1 MRFKNFTLLLGA
13 FFMLAASSQAANVAL
28 GKKVY
33 ASSNQQ
39 APEMAVDDNLGTRWE
54 SKTSDGD
61 NQWFYVDLEKGT
73 VIDHL
78 KIVWEGAY
86 GKHYK
91 IHVADEIT
99 AEMALKLTDDDKTN
113 DFATGWTEIAE
124 INKTLSGFPASET
137 IAVST
142 TDVVTARYVAVELI
156 ERGSSYG
163 FSFYEFGVYDMPEE
177 VAKLSSIE
185 ITADKLEGSAAD
197 TYTLGYK
204 FFDQY
209 KMNYI
214 LTAEENASR
223 QMFVSEGAT
232 LDGDKITVSSRGTYT
247 VKMKIGDIESNE
259 LKIEAKAEGANLAL
273 KKDIVFATEGS
284 KNPENA
290 VDGNLGSLWIT
301 DEPSGVENHEYD
313 AVLVVDLGDVYDV
326 NCIHTSFEG
335 ASSADYTITF
345 STDNVTFSEPIAAFT
360 VTNGIGGSGKNRHD
374 WLTSEEAVKTRY
386 VKFHS
391 TRAATQ
397 YGTKL
402 YELEVYTNSAP
413 VLSNIILSADNTLGV
428 VGDKFS
434 VTAQYTDQFGGE
446 YNLSEAE
453 KSAIVWNGAEIAE
466 DGTFTPSEGGMFKL
480 SQTINGITSN
490 NVEIRVMDISQYENL
505 AIGKSIVDESV
516 VSSDSEVEILS
527 SATNAI
533 DGNLGS
539 EWSVKRREG
548 VIAQDVMV
556 AEFTVDLGD
565 TYKISGIRALWEG
578 ASSDEYTVAYSNDNK
593 TFTDA
598 LIVAEKSSESK
609 VNARKDLFV
618 ADSDIFGR
626 YIRLKSTHN
635 SSIYGLRLFEL
646 EVYGDGTTSGV
657 AAIAAEG
664 KIFVAGNEVVLPEGT
679 VEAAVYNLNGAA
691 VARTAGST
699 LDIAT
704 LQSGVYVVKA
714 VKADGTVMAA
724 KIVK

>member
-39 APEMAVDDNLGTRWE
+39 PPELAVDDNLGTRWE
-54 SKTSDGD
+54 SKASDGD
-61 NQWFYVDLEKGT
+61 KQWFYVDLEKGT
-73 VIDHL
+73 IIDHL

-99 AEMALKLTDDDKTN
+99 TEMALKLTDDDKTN

-156 ERGSSYG
+156 ERGSPYG
-163 FSFYEFGVYDMPEE
+163 FSFWEFGVYDMAEE
-177 VAKLSSIE
+177 ASKLSSIE
-185 ITADKLEGSAAD
+185 IMADKLEGSVAD

-204 FFDQY
+204 FLDQY

-223 QMFVSEGAT
+223 QMIVSEGAT

-259 LKIEAKAEGANLAL
+259 LKIDVKAEGANLAL

-313 AVLVVDLGDVYDV
+313 AVLVVDLGETYDV
-326 NCIHTSFEG
+326 NCVHTSFEG

-345 STDNVTFSEPIAAFT
+345 STDNVTFSDPVPAFT
-360 VTNGIGGSGKNRHD
+360 VTNGIGMTNRHD
-374 WLTSEEAVKTRY
+374 WLTSEEAVKARY

-402 YELEVYTNSAP
+402 YELEVYSNSKSELTSVMIA
-413 VLSNIILSADNTLGV
+413 ADKECGTPGEYTFTLTGL
-428 VGDKFS
+428 
-434 VTAQYTDQFGGE
+434 DQFGGNYDISGDKGVWKASAGLMNGNVLTAE
-446 YNLSEAE
+446 EAGDCEVYYTAENGLQSNVVTVIVVDPKGDNLALNRP
-453 KSAIVWNGAEIAE
+453 V
-466 DGTFTPSEGGMFKL
+466 TVSEGDQTGDSKPENAVDGVDAAGSLWGAAEPAGSKDHTYDCWIVVELEKVFK
-480 SQTINGITSN
+480 
-490 NVEIRVMDISQYENL
+490 
-505 AIGKSIVDESV
+505 
-516 VSSDSEVEILS
+516 
-527 SATNAI
+527 I
-533 DGNLGS
+533 DA
-539 EWSVKRREG
+539 VK
-548 VIAQDVMV
+548 A
-556 AEFTVDLGD
+556 
-565 TYKISGIRALWEG
+565 SWEG
-578 ASSDEYTVAYSNDNK
+578 ANSCRYTVEASTDGK
-593 TFTDA
+593 TFTVFGTYDKPA
-598 LIVAEKSSESK
+598 RLEARTDWFAGKGIEAKYIK
-609 VNARKDLFV
+609 V
-618 ADSDIFGR
+618 
-626 YIRLKSTHN
+626 YSTKA
-635 SSIYGLRLFEL
+635 STGYGTKLHEL
-646 EVYGDGTTSGV
+646 YVYDVNGTTSGV

-664 KIFVAGNEVVLPEGT
+664 TIFVAGNEVVLPEGT
-679 VEAAVYNLNGAA
+679 VEATVFNLNGAV
-691 VARTAGST
+691 VAHAEGTATMS
-699 LDIAT
+699 IAT
-704 LQSGVYVVKA
+704 VQPGVYVVKA
-714 VKADGTVMAA
+714 VKADGTVVTA

>member
-39 APEMAVDDNLGTRWE
+39 PPELAVDDNLGTRWE

-73 VIDHL
+73 NIDHL

-156 ERGSSYG
+156 ERGLPYG
-163 FSFYEFGVYDMPEE
+163 FSFWEFGVYDM
-177 VAKLSSIE
+177 ADSKLSSIE
-185 ITADKLEGSAAD
+185 ITADKLEGSVAD

-204 FFDQY
+204 FLDQY
-209 KMNYI
+209 KMDYI

-223 QMFVSEGAT
+223 QMIVSEGAT

-259 LKIEAKAEGANLAL
+259 LKIDVKAEGANLAL

-313 AVLVVDLGDVYDV
+313 AVLVVDLGETYDV
-326 NCIHTSFEG
+326 NCVHTSFEG

-345 STDNVTFSEPIAAFT
+345 STDNVTFSDPVPAFT
-360 VTNGIGGSGKNRHD
+360 VTNGIGMTNRHD
-374 WLTSEEAVKTRY
+374 WLTSEEAVKARY

-402 YELEVYTNSAP
+402 YELEVYSNSKSELTSVMIA
-413 VLSNIILSADNTLGV
+413 ADKECGTPGEYTFTLTGL
-428 VGDKFS
+428 
-434 VTAQYTDQFGGE
+434 DQFGGNYDISGDKGVWKASAGLMNGNVLTAE
-446 YNLSEAE
+446 EAGDCEVYYTAENGLQSNVVTVIVVDPKGDNLALNRP
-453 KSAIVWNGAEIAE
+453 V
-466 DGTFTPSEGGMFKL
+466 TVSEGDQTGDSKPENAVDGVDAAGSLWGAAEPAGSKDHTYDCWIVVELEKVFK
-480 SQTINGITSN
+480 
-490 NVEIRVMDISQYENL
+490 
-505 AIGKSIVDESV
+505 
-516 VSSDSEVEILS
+516 
-527 SATNAI
+527 I
-533 DGNLGS
+533 DA
-539 EWSVKRREG
+539 VK
-548 VIAQDVMV
+548 A
-556 AEFTVDLGD
+556 
-565 TYKISGIRALWEG
+565 SWEG
-578 ASSDEYTVAYSNDNK
+578 ANSCRYTVEASTDGK
-593 TFTDA
+593 TFTVFGTYDKPA
-598 LIVAEKSSESK
+598 RLEARTDWFAGKGIEAKYIK
-609 VNARKDLFV
+609 V
-618 ADSDIFGR
+618 
-626 YIRLKSTHN
+626 YSTKA
-635 SSIYGLRLFEL
+635 STGYGTKLHEL
-646 EVYGDGTTSGV
+646 YVYDVNGTTSGV

-664 KIFVAGNEVVLPEGT
+664 TIFVAGNEVVLPEGT
-679 VEAAVYNLNGAA
+679 VEATVFNLNGAV
-691 VARTAGST
+691 VAHAEGTATMS
-699 LDIAT
+699 IAT
-704 LQSGVYVVKA
+704 VQPGVYVVKA
-714 VKADGTVMAA
+714 VKADGTVVTA

>member
-1 MRFKNFTLLLGA
+1 MRFKNITLLLGA

-28 GKKVY
+28 EKKVY
-33 ASSNQQ
+33 ASSNQRQ
-39 APEMAVDDNLGTRWE
+39 RPPKLAVDDNLDTRWE
-54 SKTSDGD
+54 SKASDGD
-61 NQWFYVDLEKGT
+61 NQWFYVDLEKET
-73 VIDHL
+73 IIDHL
-78 KIVWEGAY
+78 KIVWEDAY

-156 ERGSSYG
+156 ERGLPYG
-163 FSFYEFGVYDMPEE
+163 FSFWEFGVYDM
-177 VAKLSSIE
+177 ADSKLSSIE
-185 ITADKLEGSAAD
+185 ITADKLEGSVAD
-197 TYTLGYK
+197 TYTLDYK
-204 FFDQY
+204 FLDQY
-209 KMNYI
+209 KMDYI

-223 QMFVSEGAT
+223 QMIVSEGAT
-232 LDGDKITVSSRGTYT
+232 VVDNKLTVTSRGTYT

-259 LKIEAKAEGANLAL
+259 LKIDVKAEGANLAL

-326 NCIHTSFEG
+326 NCVHTSFEG

-345 STDNVTFSEPIAAFT
+345 STDNVTFSDPVPAFT
-360 VTNGIGGSGKNRHD
+360 VTNGIGMTNRHD
-374 WLTSEEAVKTRY
+374 WLTSEEAVKARY

-646 EVYGDGTTSGV
+646 EVYGDGTTSSV
-657 AAIAAEG
+657 ASIAAEG
-664 KIFVAGNEVVLPEGT
+664 TIFVAGNEVVLPEGT
-679 VEAAVYNLNGAA
+679 VEATVFNLNGAV
-691 VARTAGST
+691 VAHAESTATMS
-699 LDIAT
+699 IAT
-704 LQSGVYVVKA
+704 VQPGVYVVKA
-714 VKADGTVMAA
+714 VKADGTVVTA

>member
-1 MRFKNFTLLLGA
+1 
-13 FFMLAASSQAANVAL
+13 MLAASSQAANVAL

-39 APEMAVDDNLGTRWE
+39 PPELAVDDNLGTRWE
-54 SKTSDGD
+54 SKASDGD

-156 ERGSSYG
+156 ERGLPYG
-163 FSFYEFGVYDMPEE
+163 FSFWEFGVYDMAEE
-177 VAKLSSIE
+177 ASKLSSIE
-185 ITADKLEGSAAD
+185 ITADKLEGSVAD

-204 FFDQY
+204 FLDQY
-209 KMNYI
+209 KMDYI

-223 QMFVSEGAT
+223 QMIVSEGAT
-232 LDGDKITVSSRGTYT
+232 VVDNKLTVTSRGTYT

-259 LKIEAKAEGANLAL
+259 LKIEVKAEGANLAL

-326 NCIHTSFEG
+326 NCVHTSFEG

-345 STDNVTFSEPIAAFT
+345 STDNVTFSDPVPAFT
-360 VTNGIGGSGKNRHD
+360 VTNGIGMTNRHD
-374 WLTSEEAVKTRY
+374 WLTSEEAIKARY

-402 YELEVYTNSAP
+402 YELEVYSNSKSELTSVMIA
-413 VLSNIILSADNTLGV
+413 ADKECGTPGEYTFTLTGL
-428 VGDKFS
+428 
-434 VTAQYTDQFGGE
+434 DQFGGNYDISGDKGVWKASAGLMNGNVLTAE
-446 YNLSEAE
+446 EAGAYEVYYTAENGLQSNVVTVIVVDPKGDNLALNRP
-453 KSAIVWNGAEIAE
+453 V
-466 DGTFTPSEGGMFKL
+466 TVSEGDQTGDSKPENAVDGVDAAGSLWGAAEPAGSKDHTYDCWIVVELEKVFK
-480 SQTINGITSN
+480 
-490 NVEIRVMDISQYENL
+490 
-505 AIGKSIVDESV
+505 
-516 VSSDSEVEILS
+516 
-527 SATNAI
+527 I
-533 DGNLGS
+533 DA
-539 EWSVKRREG
+539 VK
-548 VIAQDVMV
+548 A
-556 AEFTVDLGD
+556 
-565 TYKISGIRALWEG
+565 SWEG
-578 ASSDEYTVAYSNDNK
+578 ANSCRYTVEASTDGK
-593 TFTDA
+593 TFTVFGSYDKPA
-598 LIVAEKSSESK
+598 RLEARTDWFAGKGIEAKYIK
-609 VNARKDLFV
+609 V
-618 ADSDIFGR
+618 
-626 YIRLKSTHN
+626 YSTKA
-635 SSIYGLRLFEL
+635 STGYGTKLQEL
-646 EVYGDGTTSGV
+646 YVYDVNDTTSGV

-664 KIFVAGNEVVLPEGT
+664 TIFVAGNEVVLPEGT
-679 VEAAVYNLNGAA
+679 VEATVFNLNGAV
-691 VARTAGST
+691 VAHAEGTATMS
-699 LDIAT
+699 IAT
-704 LQSGVYVVKA
+704 VQPGVYVVKA
-714 VKADGTVMAA
+714 VKADGTVVTA

>member
-39 APEMAVDDNLGTRWE
+39 PPELAVDDNLGTRWE
-54 SKTSDGD
+54 SKASDGD

-73 VIDHL
+73 IIDHL

-124 INKTLSGFPASET
+124 VNKTLSGFPASET

-156 ERGSSYG
+156 ERGSPYG
-163 FSFYEFGVYDMPEE
+163 FSFWEFGVYDMAEE
-177 VAKLSSIE
+177 ASKLSSIE
-185 ITADKLEGSAAD
+185 ITADKLEGSVAD

-204 FFDQY
+204 FLDQY
-209 KMNYI
+209 KMDYI

-223 QMFVSEGAT
+223 QMIVSEGASVVDNK
-232 LDGDKITVSSRGTYT
+232 LTVTSRGTYT

-259 LKIEAKAEGANLAL
+259 LKIEVKAEGANLAL

-326 NCIHTSFEG
+326 NCVHTSFEG

-345 STDNVTFSEPIAAFT
+345 STDNVTFSDPVPAFT
-360 VTNGIGGSGKNRHD
+360 VTNGIGMTNRHD
-374 WLTSEEAVKTRY
+374 WLTSEEAVKARY

-402 YELEVYTNSAP
+402 YELEVYSNSKSELTSVMIA
-413 VLSNIILSADNTLGV
+413 ADKECGTPGDYTFTLTGL
-428 VGDKFS
+428 
-434 VTAQYTDQFGGE
+434 DQFGGNYDISGDKGVWKASAGLMNGNVLTAE
-446 YNLSEAE
+446 EAGAYEVYYTAENGLQSNVVTVYVVNPKGDNLALNRP
-453 KSAIVWNGAEIAE
+453 V
-466 DGTFTPSEGGMFKL
+466 TVSEGDQTGDSKPENAVDGVDAAGSLWGAAEPAGSKDHTYDCWIVVELEKVFK
-480 SQTINGITSN
+480 
-490 NVEIRVMDISQYENL
+490 
-505 AIGKSIVDESV
+505 
-516 VSSDSEVEILS
+516 
-527 SATNAI
+527 I
-533 DGNLGS
+533 DA
-539 EWSVKRREG
+539 VK
-548 VIAQDVMV
+548 A
-556 AEFTVDLGD
+556 
-565 TYKISGIRALWEG
+565 SWEG
-578 ASSDEYTVAYSNDNK
+578 ANSCCYTVEASTDGK
-593 TFTDA
+593 TFTVFGSYD
-598 LIVAEKSSESK
+598 KP
-609 VNARKDLFV
+609 AR
-618 ADSDIFGR
+618 
-626 YIRLKSTHN
+626 
-635 SSIYGLRLFEL
+635 L
-646 EVYGDGTTSGV
+646 E
-657 AAIAAEG
+657 
-664 KIFVAGNEVVLPEGT
+664 
-679 VEAAVYNLNGAA
+679 
-691 VARTAGST
+691 ARTDWFAGKALKRNISRFIPPRLLLAMAQNCRNST
-699 LDIAT
+699 FMT
-704 LQSGVYVVKA
+704 
-714 VKADGTVMAA
+714 
-724 KIVK
+724 

>member
-13 FFMLAASSQAANVAL
+13 FFMLSASSQAANVAL

-39 APEMAVDDNLGTRWE
+39 PPELAVDDNIGTRWE
-54 SKTSDGD
+54 SKASDGD

-73 VIDHL
+73 IIDHL

-124 INKTLSGFPASET
+124 VNKTLSGFPASET

-156 ERGSSYG
+156 ERGSPYG
-163 FSFYEFGVYDMPEE
+163 FSFWEFGVYDMAEE
-177 VAKLSSIE
+177 ASKLSSIE
-185 ITADKLEGSAAD
+185 ITADKLEGSVAD

-204 FFDQY
+204 FLDQY
-209 KMNYI
+209 KMDYI

-223 QMFVSEGAT
+223 QMIVSEGASVVDNK
-232 LDGDKITVSSRGTYT
+232 LTVTSRGTYT

-259 LKIEAKAEGANLAL
+259 LKIEVKAEGANLAL

-326 NCIHTSFEG
+326 NCVHTSFEG

-345 STDNVTFSEPIAAFT
+345 STDNVTFSDPVPAFT
-360 VTNGIGGSGKNRHD
+360 VTNGIGMTNRHD
-374 WLTSEEAVKTRY
+374 WLTSEEAVKARY

-402 YELEVYTNSAP
+402 YELEVYSNSKSELTSVMIA
-413 VLSNIILSADNTLGV
+413 ADKECGTPGDYTFTLTGL
-428 VGDKFS
+428 
-434 VTAQYTDQFGGE
+434 DQFGGNYDISGDKGVWKASAGLMNGNVLTAE
-446 YNLSEAE
+446 EAGAYEVYYTAENGLQSNVVTVYVVNPKGDNLALNRP
-453 KSAIVWNGAEIAE
+453 V
-466 DGTFTPSEGGMFKL
+466 TVSEGDQTGDSKPENAVDGVDAAGSLWGAAEPAGSKDHTYDCWIVVELEKVFK
-480 SQTINGITSN
+480 
-490 NVEIRVMDISQYENL
+490 
-505 AIGKSIVDESV
+505 
-516 VSSDSEVEILS
+516 
-527 SATNAI
+527 I
-533 DGNLGS
+533 DA
-539 EWSVKRREG
+539 VK
-548 VIAQDVMV
+548 A
-556 AEFTVDLGD
+556 
-565 TYKISGIRALWEG
+565 SWEG
-578 ASSDEYTVAYSNDNK
+578 ANSCCYTVEASTDGK
-593 TFTDA
+593 TFTVFGSYDKPA
-598 LIVAEKSSESK
+598 RLESRTDWFAGKGIEAKYIK
-609 VNARKDLFV
+609 V
-618 ADSDIFGR
+618 
-626 YIRLKSTHN
+626 YSTMGH
-635 SSIYGLRLFEL
+635 
-646 EVYGDGTTSGV
+646 
-657 AAIAAEG
+657 
-664 KIFVAGNEVVLPEGT
+664 
-679 VEAAVYNLNGAA
+679 
-691 VARTAGST
+691 RTKR
-699 LDIAT
+699 I
-704 LQSGVYVVKA
+704 
-714 VKADGTVMAA
+714 
-724 KIVK
+724 

>member
-1 MRFKNFTLLLGA
+1 
-13 FFMLAASSQAANVAL
+13 MLAASSQAANVAL

-39 APEMAVDDNLGTRWE
+39 PPELAVDDNLGTRWE
-54 SKTSDGD
+54 SKASDGD

-73 VIDHL
+73 IIDHL

-156 ERGSSYG
+156 ERGLPPYG

-204 FFDQY
+204 FLDQY

-223 QMFVSEGAT
+223 QMIVSEGAT

-345 STDNVTFSEPIAAFT
+345 STDNVTFSDPVPAFT
-360 VTNGIGGSGKNRHD
+360 VTNGIGMTKRHD
-374 WLTSEEAVKTRY
+374 WLTSEETVKTRY

-691 VARTAGST
+691 VAHTAGST

-714 VKADGTVMAA
+714 VKADGTVVAT

>member
-33 ASSNQQ
+33 ASSNQRS
-39 APEMAVDDNLGTRWE
+39 PKLAVDDNLDTRWE
-54 SKTSDGD
+54 SKASDGD

-156 ERGSSYG
+156 ERGLPYG
-163 FSFYEFGVYDMPEE
+163 FSFWEFGVYDI
-177 VAKLSSIE
+177 ADSKLSSIE
-185 ITADKLEGSAAD
+185 ITADKLEGSVAD

-204 FFDQY
+204 FLDQY
-209 KMNYI
+209 KMDYI

-223 QMFVSEGAT
+223 QMIVSEGAT

-259 LKIEAKAEGANLAL
+259 LKIDVKAEGANLAL
-273 KKDIVFATEGS
+273 KKGIVFATEGS

-313 AVLVVDLGDVYDV
+313 AVLVVDLGETYDV
-326 NCIHTSFEG
+326 NCVHTSFEG

-345 STDNVTFSEPIAAFT
+345 STDNVTFSDPVPAFT
-360 VTNGIGGSGKNRHD
+360 VTNGIGMTNRHD
-374 WLTSEEAVKTRY
+374 WLTSEEAVKARY

-402 YELEVYTNSAP
+402 YELEVYTNSKSELTSVMIA
-413 VLSNIILSADNTLGV
+413 ADKECGTPGDYTFTLTGL
-428 VGDKFS
+428 
-434 VTAQYTDQFGGE
+434 DQFGENYDISGDKGIWTVSNGLMNGNVLTAE
-446 YNLSEAE
+446 EAGAYEVYYTAENGLQSNTVTVDVVNPEGDNLALNRP
-453 KSAIVWNGAEIAE
+453 V
-466 DGTFTPSEGGMFKL
+466 TVSEGDQTGDSKPENAVDGVDAAGSLWGAAEPAGSKDHTYDCWIVVELEKVFK
-480 SQTINGITSN
+480 
-490 NVEIRVMDISQYENL
+490 
-505 AIGKSIVDESV
+505 
-516 VSSDSEVEILS
+516 
-527 SATNAI
+527 I
-533 DGNLGS
+533 DA
-539 EWSVKRREG
+539 VK
-548 VIAQDVMV
+548 A
-556 AEFTVDLGD
+556 
-565 TYKISGIRALWEG
+565 SWEG
-578 ASSDEYTVAYSNDNK
+578 ANSCRYTVEASTDGK
-593 TFTDA
+593 TFTVFGTYDKPA
-598 LIVAEKSSESK
+598 RLEARTDWFAGKGIEAKYIK
-609 VNARKDLFV
+609 V
-618 ADSDIFGR
+618 
-626 YIRLKSTHN
+626 YSTKA
-635 SSIYGLRLFEL
+635 STGYGTKLHEL
-646 EVYGDGTTSGV
+646 YVYDVNGTTSSV
-657 AAIAAEG
+657 ASIAAEG
-664 KIFVAGNEVVLPEGT
+664 TIFVAGNEVVLPEGT
-679 VEAAVYNLNGAA
+679 VEATVFNLNGAV
-691 VARTAGST
+691 VAHAESTATMS
-699 LDIAT
+699 IAT
-704 LQSGVYVVKA
+704 VQPGVYVVKA
-714 VKADGTVMAA
+714 VKADGTVVAA

>member
-1 MRFKNFTLLLGA
+1 
-13 FFMLAASSQAANVAL
+13 MLAASSQAANVAL

-39 APEMAVDDNLGTRWE
+39 PPELAVDDNLGTRWE
-54 SKTSDGD
+54 SKASDGD

-73 VIDHL
+73 IIDHL

-156 ERGSSYG
+156 ERGSPYG
-163 FSFYEFGVYDMPEE
+163 FSFWEFGVYDMAEE
-177 VAKLSSIE
+177 ASKLSSIE
-185 ITADKLEGSAAD
+185 ITADKLEGSVAD

-204 FFDQY
+204 FLDQY
-209 KMNYI
+209 KMDYI

-259 LKIEAKAEGANLAL
+259 LKIDVKAEGANLAL

-326 NCIHTSFEG
+326 NCVHTSFEG

-345 STDNVTFSEPIAAFT
+345 STDNVTFSDPVPAFT
-360 VTNGIGGSGKNRHD
+360 VTNGIGMTNRHD
-374 WLTSEEAVKTRY
+374 WLTSEEAVKARY

-402 YELEVYTNSAP
+402 YELEVYSNSKSELTSVMIA
-413 VLSNIILSADNTLGV
+413 ADKECGTPGDYTFTLTGL
-428 VGDKFS
+428 
-434 VTAQYTDQFGGE
+434 DQFGGNYDISGDKGVWKASAGLMNGNVLTAE
-446 YNLSEAE
+446 EAGAYEVYYTAENGLQSNVVTVYVVNPKGDNLALNRP
-453 KSAIVWNGAEIAE
+453 V
-466 DGTFTPSEGGMFKL
+466 TVSEGDQTGDSKPENAVDGVDAAGSLWGAAEPTGSKDHTYDCWIVVELEKVFK
-480 SQTINGITSN
+480 
-490 NVEIRVMDISQYENL
+490 
-505 AIGKSIVDESV
+505 
-516 VSSDSEVEILS
+516 
-527 SATNAI
+527 I
-533 DGNLGS
+533 DA
-539 EWSVKRREG
+539 VK
-548 VIAQDVMV
+548 A
-556 AEFTVDLGD
+556 
-565 TYKISGIRALWEG
+565 SWEG
-578 ASSDEYTVAYSNDNK
+578 ANSCCYTVEASTDGK
-593 TFTDA
+593 TFTVFGSYDKPA
-598 LIVAEKSSESK
+598 RLEARTDWFAGKGIEAKYIKVYSTKASTGYGAQNEAYMSRSAEKW
-609 VNARKDLFV
+609 VR
-618 ADSDIFGR
+618 
-626 YIRLKSTHN
+626 
-635 SSIYGLRLFEL
+635 GLCFNEL
-646 EVYGDGTTSGV
+646 GV
-657 AAIAAEG
+657 CG
-664 KIFVAGNEVVLPEGT
+664 
-679 VEAAVYNLNGAA
+679 
-691 VARTAGST
+691 
-699 LDIAT
+699 
-704 LQSGVYVVKA
+704 
-714 VKADGTVMAA
+714 
-724 KIVK
+724 

>member
-1 MRFKNFTLLLGA
+1 
-13 FFMLAASSQAANVAL
+13 MLAASSQAANVAL

-39 APEMAVDDNLGTRWE
+39 PPELAVDDNIGTRWE
-54 SKTSDGD
+54 SKASDGD

-73 VIDHL
+73 IIDHL

-156 ERGSSYG
+156 ERGSPYG
-163 FSFYEFGVYDMPEE
+163 FSFWEFGVYDMAEE
-177 VAKLSSIE
+177 ASKLSSIE
-185 ITADKLEGSAAD
+185 ITADKLEGSVAD

-204 FFDQY
+204 FLDQY
-209 KMNYI
+209 KMDYI

-223 QMFVSEGAT
+223 QMIVSEGAT

-259 LKIEAKAEGANLAL
+259 LKIDVKAEGANLAL

-313 AVLVVDLGDVYDV
+313 AVLVVDLGETYDV
-326 NCIHTSFEG
+326 NCVHTSFEG

-345 STDNVTFSEPIAAFT
+345 STDNVTFSDPVPAFT
-360 VTNGIGGSGKNRHD
+360 VTNGIGMTNRHD
-374 WLTSEEAVKTRY
+374 WLTSEEAVKARY

-402 YELEVYTNSAP
+402 YELEVYSNSKS
-413 VLSNIILSADNTLGV
+413 VLTSVMIAADKECGTPGDYTFTLTGL
-428 VGDKFS
+428 
-434 VTAQYTDQFGGE
+434 DQFGGNYDISGDKGVWKASAGLMNGNVLTAE
-446 YNLSEAE
+446 EAGAYEVYYTAENGLQSNTVTVDVVNPKGDNLALNRP
-453 KSAIVWNGAEIAE
+453 V
-466 DGTFTPSEGGMFKL
+466 TVSEGDQTGDSKPENAVDGVDAAGSLWGAAEPAGSKDHTYDCWIVVELEKVFK
-480 SQTINGITSN
+480 
-490 NVEIRVMDISQYENL
+490 
-505 AIGKSIVDESV
+505 
-516 VSSDSEVEILS
+516 
-527 SATNAI
+527 I
-533 DGNLGS
+533 DA
-539 EWSVKRREG
+539 VK
-548 VIAQDVMV
+548 A
-556 AEFTVDLGD
+556 
-565 TYKISGIRALWEG
+565 SWEG
-578 ASSDEYTVAYSNDNK
+578 ANSCRYTVEASTDGK
-593 TFTDA
+593 TFTVFGTYD
-598 LIVAEKSSESK
+598 KP
-609 VNARKDLFV
+609 AR
-618 ADSDIFGR
+618 
-626 YIRLKSTHN
+626 
-635 SSIYGLRLFEL
+635 L
-646 EVYGDGTTSGV
+646 E
-657 AAIAAEG
+657 
-664 KIFVAGNEVVLPEGT
+664 
-679 VEAAVYNLNGAA
+679 
-691 VARTAGST
+691 ARTDWFAGKGIEAKYIKVYST
-699 LDIAT
+699 
-704 LQSGVYVVKA
+704 
-714 VKADGTVMAA
+714 
-724 KIVK
+724 

>member
-28 GKKVY
+28 GKKVC
-33 ASSNQQ
+33 ASSNQRP
-39 APEMAVDDNLGTRWE
+39 PELAVDDNLGTRWE

-61 NQWFYVDLEKGT
+61 NQWFYVDLEKET

-113 DFATGWTEIAE
+113 DFAIGWTEIAE

-156 ERGSSYG
+156 ERGLPYG

-185 ITADKLEGSAAD
+185 ITADKLEGSVAD

-204 FFDQY
+204 FLDQY
-209 KMNYI
+209 KMDYI

-223 QMFVSEGAT
+223 QMIVSEGAT

-259 LKIEAKAEGANLAL
+259 LKIEVKAEGANLAL

-345 STDNVTFSEPIAAFT
+345 STDNVTFSDPVPAFT
-360 VTNGIGGSGKNRHD
+360 VTNGIGMTKRHD
-374 WLTSEEAVKTRY
+374 WLTSEEAVKARY

-402 YELEVYTNSAP
+402 YELEVYTNSKSELTSVMIA
-413 VLSNIILSADNTLGV
+413 ADKECGTPGDYTFTLTGL
-428 VGDKFS
+428 
-434 VTAQYTDQFGGE
+434 DQFGENYDISADKGIWTVSNGLMNGNVLTAE
-446 YNLSEAE
+446 EAGAYEVYYTAENGLQSNVVTVDVVNPKGDNLALNRP
-453 KSAIVWNGAEIAE
+453 V
-466 DGTFTPSEGGMFKL
+466 TVSEGYQSDNSKPENAVDGVDAAASLWGAAEPAGSKDHTYDCWIVVELEKVFK
-480 SQTINGITSN
+480 
-490 NVEIRVMDISQYENL
+490 
-505 AIGKSIVDESV
+505 
-516 VSSDSEVEILS
+516 
-527 SATNAI
+527 I
-533 DGNLGS
+533 DA
-539 EWSVKRREG
+539 VK
-548 VIAQDVMV
+548 A
-556 AEFTVDLGD
+556 
-565 TYKISGIRALWEG
+565 SWEG
-578 ASSDEYTVAYSNDNK
+578 ANSCRYTVEASTDGK
-593 TFTDA
+593 TFTVFGSYDKPVR
-598 LIVAEKSSESK
+598 LESRTDWFAGKGIEAKYIK
-609 VNARKDLFV
+609 V
-618 ADSDIFGR
+618 
-626 YIRLKSTHN
+626 YSTKA
-635 SSIYGLRLFEL
+635 STEWGTKLQEL
-646 EVYGDGTTSGV
+646 YVYDVNGTTSSV
-657 AAIAAEG
+657 ASIAAEG

-679 VEAAVYNLNGAA
+679 VEATVFNLNGAV
-691 VARTAGST
+691 VAHAEGTATMS
-699 LDIAT
+699 IAT
-704 LQSGVYVVKA
+704 VQPGVYVVKA
-714 VKADGTVMAA
+714 VKADGTVVAA

>member
-39 APEMAVDDNLGTRWE
+39 PPELAVDDNLGTRWE

-73 VIDHL
+73 IIDHL

-156 ERGSSYG
+156 ERGLPPYG

-204 FFDQY
+204 FLDQY

-223 QMFVSEGAT
+223 QMIVSEGAT

-290 VDGNLGSLWIT
+290 VDGNLGSLWVT

-345 STDNVTFSEPIAAFT
+345 STDNVTFSDPVPAFT
-360 VTNGIGGSGKNRHD
+360 VTNGIGMTKRHD
-374 WLTSEEAVKTRY
+374 WLTSEETVKTRY

-391 TRAATQ
+391 TRAATE

-664 KIFVAGNEVVLPEGT
+664 KIFIAGNEVVLPEGT
-679 VEAAVYNLNGAA
+679 VEAAVYNLNGAV

-704 LQSGVYVVKA
+704 IQSGVYVVKA
-714 VKADGTVMAA
+714 VKADGTVVVT

>member
-39 APEMAVDDNLGTRWE
+39 PPELAVDDNLGTRWE
-54 SKTSDGD
+54 SKASDGD

-73 VIDHL
+73 IIDHL
-78 KIVWEGAY
+78 KIVWEDAY

-99 AEMALKLTDDDKTN
+99 TEMALKLTDDDKTN

-156 ERGSSYG
+156 ERGLPYG
-163 FSFYEFGVYDMPEE
+163 FSFWEFGVYDM
-177 VAKLSSIE
+177 ADSKLSSIE
-185 ITADKLEGSAAD
+185 ITADKLEGSVAD

-204 FFDQY
+204 FLDQY
-209 KMNYI
+209 KMDYI

-223 QMFVSEGAT
+223 QMIVSEGAT

-259 LKIEAKAEGANLAL
+259 LKIDVKAEGANLAL

-313 AVLVVDLGDVYDV
+313 AVLVVDLGETYDV
-326 NCIHTSFEG
+326 NCVHTSFEG

-345 STDNVTFSEPIAAFT
+345 STDNVTFSDPIPAFT
-360 VTNGIGGSGKNRHD
+360 VTNGIGMTNRHD
-374 WLTSEEAVKTRY
+374 WLTSEEAVKARY

-402 YELEVYTNSAP
+402 YELEVYSNSKSELTSVMIA
-413 VLSNIILSADNTLGV
+413 ADKECGTPGEYTFTLTGL
-428 VGDKFS
+428 
-434 VTAQYTDQFGGE
+434 DQFGGNYDISGDKGVWKASAGLMNGNVLTAE
-446 YNLSEAE
+446 EAGAYEVYYTAENGLQSNVVTVIVVDPKGDNLALNRP
-453 KSAIVWNGAEIAE
+453 V
-466 DGTFTPSEGGMFKL
+466 TVSEGDQTGDSKPENAVDGVDAAGSLWGAAEPAGSKDHTYDCWIVVELEKVFK
-480 SQTINGITSN
+480 
-490 NVEIRVMDISQYENL
+490 
-505 AIGKSIVDESV
+505 
-516 VSSDSEVEILS
+516 
-527 SATNAI
+527 I
-533 DGNLGS
+533 DA
-539 EWSVKRREG
+539 VK
-548 VIAQDVMV
+548 A
-556 AEFTVDLGD
+556 
-565 TYKISGIRALWEG
+565 SWEG
-578 ASSDEYTVAYSNDNK
+578 ANSCRYTVEASTDGK
-593 TFTDA
+593 TFTVFGTYDKPA
-598 LIVAEKSSESK
+598 RLEARTDWFAGKGIEAKYIK
-609 VNARKDLFV
+609 V
-618 ADSDIFGR
+618 
-626 YIRLKSTHN
+626 YSTKASTEWGTKLH
-635 SSIYGLRLFEL
+635 EL
-646 EVYGDGTTSGV
+646 YVYDVNGTTSGV

-664 KIFVAGNEVVLPEGT
+664 TIFVAGNEVVLPEGT
-679 VEAAVYNLNGAA
+679 VEATVFNLNGAV
-691 VARTAGST
+691 VAHAEGTATMS
-699 LDIAT
+699 IAT
-704 LQSGVYVVKA
+704 VQPGVYVVKA
-714 VKADGTVMAA
+714 VKADGTVVTA

>member
-1 MRFKNFTLLLGA
+1 
-13 FFMLAASSQAANVAL
+13 MLAASSQAANVAL

-39 APEMAVDDNLGTRWE
+39 PPELAVDDNLGTRWE
-54 SKTSDGD
+54 SKASDGD

-73 VIDHL
+73 IIDHL

-156 ERGSSYG
+156 ERGLPYG

-185 ITADKLEGSAAD
+185 ITADKLEGSVAD

-204 FFDQY
+204 FLDQY
-209 KMNYI
+209 KMDYI

-223 QMFVSEGAT
+223 QMIVSEGAT

-259 LKIEAKAEGANLAL
+259 LKIEVKAEGANLAL

-345 STDNVTFSEPIAAFT
+345 STDNVTFSDPVPAFT
-360 VTNGIGGSGKNRHD
+360 VTNGIGMTNRHD

-402 YELEVYTNSAP
+402 YELEVYTNSKSELAS
-413 VLSNIILSADNTLGV
+413 VKIVADKECGTPGDYTFTLIGL
-428 VGDKFS
+428 
-434 VTAQYTDQFGGE
+434 DQFGENFDISADKGTWTVSNGLMNGNVLTAE
-446 YNLSEAE
+446 EAGVYEVYYTTENGLQSNTVTVIVVDPKGDNLALNRP
-453 KSAIVWNGAEIAE
+453 V
-466 DGTFTPSEGGMFKL
+466 TVSEGDQTGDSKPENAVDGVDAAASLWGAAEPAGSKDHTYDCWIVVELEKVFK
-480 SQTINGITSN
+480 
-490 NVEIRVMDISQYENL
+490 
-505 AIGKSIVDESV
+505 
-516 VSSDSEVEILS
+516 
-527 SATNAI
+527 I
-533 DGNLGS
+533 DA
-539 EWSVKRREG
+539 VK
-548 VIAQDVMV
+548 A
-556 AEFTVDLGD
+556 
-565 TYKISGIRALWEG
+565 SWEG
-578 ASSDEYTVAYSNDNK
+578 ANSCRYTVEASTDGK
-593 TFTDA
+593 TFTVLGSYDKPA
-598 LIVAEKSSESK
+598 RQESRADWFAGKGIEAKYIK
-609 VNARKDLFV
+609 V
-618 ADSDIFGR
+618 
-626 YIRLKSTHN
+626 YSTKA
-635 SSIYGLRLFEL
+635 STGYGTQLQEL
-646 EVYGDGTTSGV
+646 YVYDVNGTTSGV

-664 KIFVAGNEVVLPEGT
+664 TIFVAGNEVVLPEGT
-679 VEAAVYNLNGAA
+679 VEATVFNLNGAV
-691 VARTAGST
+691 VAHAEGTATMS
-699 LDIAT
+699 IAT
-704 LQSGVYVVKA
+704 VQPGVYVVKA
-714 VKADGTVMAA
+714 VKADGTVVAA

>member
-1 MRFKNFTLLLGA
+1 MRFKNITLLLGA
-13 FFMLAASSQAANVAL
+13 LLMLSATSQAANVAL

-39 APEMAVDDNLGTRWE
+39 PPELAVDDNIGTRWE
-54 SKTSDGD
+54 SKASDGD

-73 VIDHL
+73 IIDHL

-156 ERGSSYG
+156 ERGSPYG
-163 FSFYEFGVYDMPEE
+163 FSFWEFGVYDMAEE
-177 VAKLSSIE
+177 ASKLSSIE
-185 ITADKLEGSAAD
+185 ITADKLEGSVAD

-204 FFDQY
+204 FLDQY
-209 KMNYI
+209 KMDYI

-223 QMFVSEGAT
+223 QMIVSEGAT
-232 LDGDKITVSSRGTYT
+232 VVDNKLTVTSRGTYT

-259 LKIEAKAEGANLAL
+259 LKIDVKAEGANLAL

-345 STDNVTFSEPIAAFT
+345 STDNVTFSDPVPAFT
-360 VTNGIGGSGKNRHD
+360 VTNGIGMTNRHD
-374 WLTSEEAVKTRY
+374 WLTSEEAVKARY

-402 YELEVYTNSAP
+402 YELEVYSNSKSELTSVMIA
-413 VLSNIILSADNTLGV
+413 ADKECGTPGDYTFTLTGL
-428 VGDKFS
+428 
-434 VTAQYTDQFGGE
+434 DQFGGNYDISGDKGVWKASAGLMNGNVLTAE
-446 YNLSEAE
+446 EAGAYEVYYTAENGLQSNAVTVYVVNPKGDNLALNRP
-453 KSAIVWNGAEIAE
+453 V
-466 DGTFTPSEGGMFKL
+466 TVSEGDQTGDSKPENAVDGVDAAGSLWGAAEPAGSKDHIYDCWIVVELEKVFK
-480 SQTINGITSN
+480 
-490 NVEIRVMDISQYENL
+490 
-505 AIGKSIVDESV
+505 
-516 VSSDSEVEILS
+516 
-527 SATNAI
+527 I
-533 DGNLGS
+533 DA
-539 EWSVKRREG
+539 VK
-548 VIAQDVMV
+548 A
-556 AEFTVDLGD
+556 
-565 TYKISGIRALWEG
+565 SWEG
-578 ASSDEYTVAYSNDNK
+578 ANSCCYTVEASTDGK
-593 TFTDA
+593 TFTVFGSYDKPA
-598 LIVAEKSSESK
+598 RLEARTDWFAGKGIEAKYIK
-609 VNARKDLFV
+609 V
-618 ADSDIFGR
+618 
-626 YIRLKSTHN
+626 YSTKA
-635 SSIYGLRLFEL
+635 STERGTKLQEL
-646 EVYGDGTTSGV
+646 YVYDVNGTTSSV
-657 AAIAAEG
+657 ASIAAEG
-664 KIFVAGNEVVLPEGT
+664 TIFVAGSEVVLPEGT
-679 VEAAVYNLNGAA
+679 VEATVFNLNGAV
-691 VARTAGST
+691 VAHAEGTDTMS
-699 LDIAT
+699 IAT
-704 LQSGVYVVKA
+704 VQPGVYVVKA
-714 VKADGTVMAA
+714 VKADGTVVAA

>member
-39 APEMAVDDNLGTRWE
+39 PPKLAVDDNLDTRWE

-73 VIDHL
+73 IIDHL
-78 KIVWEGAY
+78 KIVWERAY

-156 ERGSSYG
+156 ERGLPYG
-163 FSFYEFGVYDMPEE
+163 FSFWEFGVYDM
-177 VAKLSSIE
+177 ADSKLSSIE
-185 ITADKLEGSAAD
+185 ITADKLEGSVAD

-204 FFDQY
+204 FLDQY
-209 KMNYI
+209 KMDYI

-223 QMFVSEGAT
+223 QMIVSEGAT

-259 LKIEAKAEGANLAL
+259 LKIDVKAEGANLAL

-313 AVLVVDLGDVYDV
+313 AVLVVDLGETYDV
-326 NCIHTSFEG
+326 NCVHTSFEG

-345 STDNVTFSEPIAAFT
+345 STDNVTFSDPVPAFT
-360 VTNGIGGSGKNRHD
+360 VTNGIGMTNRHD
-374 WLTSEEAVKTRY
+374 WLTSEEAVKARY

-402 YELEVYTNSAP
+402 YELEVYSNSKSELTSVMIA
-413 VLSNIILSADNTLGV
+413 ADKECGTPGEYTFTLTGL
-428 VGDKFS
+428 
-434 VTAQYTDQFGGE
+434 DQFGGNYDISGDKGVWKASAGLMNGNVLTAE
-446 YNLSEAE
+446 EAGAYEVYYTAENGLQSNVVTVIVVDPKGDNLALNRP
-453 KSAIVWNGAEIAE
+453 V
-466 DGTFTPSEGGMFKL
+466 TVSEGDQTGDSKPENAVDGVDAAGSLWGAAEPAGSKDHTYDCWIVVELEKVFK
-480 SQTINGITSN
+480 
-490 NVEIRVMDISQYENL
+490 
-505 AIGKSIVDESV
+505 
-516 VSSDSEVEILS
+516 
-527 SATNAI
+527 I
-533 DGNLGS
+533 DA
-539 EWSVKRREG
+539 VK
-548 VIAQDVMV
+548 A
-556 AEFTVDLGD
+556 
-565 TYKISGIRALWEG
+565 SWEG
-578 ASSDEYTVAYSNDNK
+578 ANSCRYTVEASTDGK
-593 TFTDA
+593 TFTVFGTYDKPA
-598 LIVAEKSSESK
+598 RLEARTDWFAGKGIEAKYIK
-609 VNARKDLFV
+609 V
-618 ADSDIFGR
+618 
-626 YIRLKSTHN
+626 YSTKASTEWGTKLH
-635 SSIYGLRLFEL
+635 EL
-646 EVYGDGTTSGV
+646 YVYDVNGTTSGV

-664 KIFVAGNEVVLPEGT
+664 TIFVAGNEVVLPEGT
-679 VEAAVYNLNGAA
+679 VEATVFNLNGAV
-691 VARTAGST
+691 VAHAEGTATMS
-699 LDIAT
+699 IAT
-704 LQSGVYVVKA
+704 VQPGVYVVKA
-714 VKADGTVMAA
+714 VKADGTVVTA

>member
-1 MRFKNFTLLLGA
+1 
-13 FFMLAASSQAANVAL
+13 MLAASSQAANVAL

-39 APEMAVDDNLGTRWE
+39 PPELAVDDNLGTRWE

-61 NQWFYVDLEKGT
+61 NQWFYVDLEKET
-73 VIDHL
+73 IIDHL

-113 DFATGWTEIAE
+113 DFATGWAEIAE

-163 FSFYEFGVYDMPEE
+163 FSFWEFGVYDMAEE
-177 VAKLSSIE
+177 ASKLSSIE
-185 ITADKLEGSAAD
+185 ITADKLEGSVSD

-204 FFDQY
+204 FLDQY

-223 QMFVSEGAT
+223 QMIVSEGAT

-259 LKIEAKAEGANLAL
+259 LKIEVKAEGANLAL

-301 DEPSGVENHEYD
+301 DEPSGVENHVYD

-326 NCIHTSFEG
+326 NCVHTSFEG

-345 STDNVTFSEPIAAFT
+345 STDNVTFSGPVPAFT
-360 VTNGIGGSGKNRHD
+360 VTNGIGMTNRHD
-374 WLTSEEAVKTRY
+374 WLTSEEAVKARY

-402 YELEVYTNSAP
+402 YELEVYSNSKSELTSVMIA
-413 VLSNIILSADNTLGV
+413 ADKECGTPGDYTFTLTGL
-428 VGDKFS
+428 
-434 VTAQYTDQFGGE
+434 DQFGENYDISGDKGVWKASAGLMNGNVLTAE
-446 YNLSEAE
+446 AAGDYEVYYTAENGMQSNVVTVIVVDPKGDNLALNRP
-453 KSAIVWNGAEIAE
+453 V
-466 DGTFTPSEGGMFKL
+466 TVSEGDQTGNSKPENAVDGVDAAASLWGAAEPAGSKDHTYDCWIVVELEKVFK
-480 SQTINGITSN
+480 
-490 NVEIRVMDISQYENL
+490 
-505 AIGKSIVDESV
+505 
-516 VSSDSEVEILS
+516 
-527 SATNAI
+527 I
-533 DGNLGS
+533 DA
-539 EWSVKRREG
+539 VK
-548 VIAQDVMV
+548 A
-556 AEFTVDLGD
+556 
-565 TYKISGIRALWEG
+565 SWEG
-578 ASSDEYTVAYSNDNK
+578 ANSCRYTVEASTDGK
-593 TFTDA
+593 TFTVFGSYDKPA
-598 LIVAEKSSESK
+598 RLESRTDWFAGKGIEAKYIK
-609 VNARKDLFV
+609 V
-618 ADSDIFGR
+618 
-626 YIRLKSTHN
+626 YSTKA
-635 SSIYGLRLFEL
+635 STEWGTKLQGLY
-646 EVYGDGTTSGV
+646 VYDVNGTTSGV

-664 KIFVAGNEVVLPEGT
+664 TIFVAGNEVVLPEGT
-679 VEAAVYNLNGAA
+679 VEATVFNLNGAV
-691 VARTAGST
+691 VAHAEGTATMS
-699 LDIAT
+699 IAT
-704 LQSGVYVVKA
+704 VQPGVYVVKA
-714 VKADGTVMAA
+714 VKADGTVVTA

>member
-33 ASSNQQ
+33 ASSNQRP
-39 APEMAVDDNLGTRWE
+39 PELAVDDNLDTRWE
-54 SKTSDGD
+54 SKASDGD

-73 VIDHL
+73 IIDHL
-78 KIVWEGAY
+78 KIVWENAY

-99 AEMALKLTDDDKTN
+99 TEMALKLTDDDKTN

-124 INKTLSGFPASET
+124 INKTLSEFPASET

-156 ERGSSYG
+156 ERGLPYG
-163 FSFYEFGVYDMPEE
+163 FSFWEFGVYDM
-177 VAKLSSIE
+177 ADSKLSSIE
-185 ITADKLEGSAAD
+185 ITADKLEGSVAD

-204 FFDQY
+204 FLDQY
-209 KMNYI
+209 KMDYI

-223 QMFVSEGAT
+223 QMIVSEGAT

-259 LKIEAKAEGANLAL
+259 LKIDVKAEGANLAL

-313 AVLVVDLGDVYDV
+313 AVLVVDLGETYDV
-326 NCIHTSFEG
+326 NCVHTSFEG

-345 STDNVTFSEPIAAFT
+345 STDNVTFSDPVPAFT
-360 VTNGIGGSGKNRHD
+360 VTNGIGMTNRHD
-374 WLTSEEAVKTRY
+374 WLTSEEAVKARY

-402 YELEVYTNSAP
+402 YELEVYSNSKSELTSVMIA
-413 VLSNIILSADNTLGV
+413 ADKECGTPGEYTFTLTGL
-428 VGDKFS
+428 
-434 VTAQYTDQFGGE
+434 DQFGGNYDISGDKGVWKASAGLMNGNVLTAE
-446 YNLSEAE
+446 EAGAYEVYYTAENGLQSNVVTVYVVNPKGDNLALNRP
-453 KSAIVWNGAEIAE
+453 V
-466 DGTFTPSEGGMFKL
+466 TVSEGDQTGDSKPENAVDGVDAAGSLWGAAEPAGSKDHTYDCWIVVELEKVFK
-480 SQTINGITSN
+480 
-490 NVEIRVMDISQYENL
+490 
-505 AIGKSIVDESV
+505 
-516 VSSDSEVEILS
+516 
-527 SATNAI
+527 I
-533 DGNLGS
+533 DA
-539 EWSVKRREG
+539 VK
-548 VIAQDVMV
+548 A
-556 AEFTVDLGD
+556 
-565 TYKISGIRALWEG
+565 SWEG
-578 ASSDEYTVAYSNDNK
+578 ANSCRYTVEASTDGK
-593 TFTDA
+593 TFTVFGTYDKPA
-598 LIVAEKSSESK
+598 RLEARTDWFAGKGIEAKYIK
-609 VNARKDLFV
+609 V
-618 ADSDIFGR
+618 
-626 YIRLKSTHN
+626 YSTKA
-635 SSIYGLRLFEL
+635 STGYGTKLHEL
-646 EVYGDGTTSGV
+646 YVYDVNGTTSGV

-664 KIFVAGNEVVLPEGT
+664 TIFVAGNEVVLPEGT
-679 VEAAVYNLNGAA
+679 VEATVFNLNGAV
-691 VARTAGST
+691 VAHAEGTATMS
-699 LDIAT
+699 IAT
-704 LQSGVYVVKA
+704 VQPGVYVVKA
-714 VKADGTVMAA
+714 VKADGTVVTA

>member
-1 MRFKNFTLLLGA
+1 M
-13 FFMLAASSQAANVAL
+13 
-28 GKKVY
+28 
-33 ASSNQQ
+33 
-39 APEMAVDDNLGTRWE
+39 
-54 SKTSDGD
+54 
-61 NQWFYVDLEKGT
+61 
-73 VIDHL
+73 
-78 KIVWEGAY
+78 
-86 GKHYK
+86 
-91 IHVADEIT
+91 
-99 AEMALKLTDDDKTN
+99 
-113 DFATGWTEIAE
+113 
-124 INKTLSGFPASET
+124 
-137 IAVST
+137 
-142 TDVVTARYVAVELI
+142 
-156 ERGSSYG
+156 
-163 FSFYEFGVYDMPEE
+163 
-177 VAKLSSIE
+177 
-185 ITADKLEGSAAD
+185 
-197 TYTLGYK
+197 
-204 FFDQY
+204 
-209 KMNYI
+209 
-214 LTAEENASR
+214 
-223 QMFVSEGAT
+223 
-232 LDGDKITVSSRGTYT
+232 
-247 VKMKIGDIESNE
+247 
-259 LKIEAKAEGANLAL
+259 
-273 KKDIVFATEGS
+273 
-284 KNPENA
+284 
-290 VDGNLGSLWIT
+290 
-301 DEPSGVENHEYD
+301 
-313 AVLVVDLGDVYDV
+313 
-326 NCIHTSFEG
+326 
-335 ASSADYTITF
+335 
-345 STDNVTFSEPIAAFT
+345 
-360 VTNGIGGSGKNRHD
+360 
-374 WLTSEEAVKTRY
+374 
-386 VKFHS
+386 
-391 TRAATQ
+391 
-397 YGTKL
+397 
-402 YELEVYTNSAP
+402 
-413 VLSNIILSADNTLGV
+413 SNIILSADNTLGV

-646 EVYGDGTTSGV
+646 EVYGDGTTSSV
-657 AAIAAEG
+657 ASIAAEG
-664 KIFVAGNEVVLPEGT
+664 TIFVAGNEVVLPEGT
-679 VEAAVYNLNGAA
+679 VEATVFNLNGAV
-691 VARTAGST
+691 VAHAESTATMS
-699 LDIAT
+699 IAT
-704 LQSGVYVVKA
+704 VQLGVYVVKA
-714 VKADGTVMAA
+714 VKADGTVVTA

>member
-39 APEMAVDDNLGTRWE
+39 PPELAVDDNLGTRWE
-54 SKTSDGD
+54 SKASDGD

-73 VIDHL
+73 IIDHL

-156 ERGSSYG
+156 ERGLPPYG

-204 FFDQY
+204 FLDQY

-223 QMFVSEGAT
+223 QMIVSEGAT

-345 STDNVTFSEPIAAFT
+345 STDNVTFSDPVPAFT
-360 VTNGIGGSGKNRHD
+360 VTNGIGMTKRHD
-374 WLTSEEAVKTRY
+374 WLTSEETVKTRY

-691 VARTAGST
+691 VAHTAGST

-714 VKADGTVMAA
+714 VKADGTVVAT

>member
-1 MRFKNFTLLLGA
+1 
-13 FFMLAASSQAANVAL
+13 MLAASSQAANVAL

-39 APEMAVDDNLGTRWE
+39 PPELAVDDNIGTRWE
-54 SKTSDGD
+54 SKASDGD

-73 VIDHL
+73 IIDHL

-156 ERGSSYG
+156 ERGSPYG
-163 FSFYEFGVYDMPEE
+163 FSFWEFGVYDMAEE
-177 VAKLSSIE
+177 ASKLSSIE
-185 ITADKLEGSAAD
+185 ITADKLEGSVAD

-204 FFDQY
+204 FLDQY
-209 KMNYI
+209 KMDYI

-223 QMFVSEGAT
+223 QMIVSEGAT

-259 LKIEAKAEGANLAL
+259 LKIEVKAEGANLAL

-345 STDNVTFSEPIAAFT
+345 STDNVTFSDPVPAFT
-360 VTNGIGGSGKNRHD
+360 VTNGIGMTNRHD
-374 WLTSEEAVKTRY
+374 WLTSEEAIKARY

-402 YELEVYTNSAP
+402 YELEVYSNSKSELTSVMIA
-413 VLSNIILSADNTLGV
+413 ADKECGTPGDYTFTLTGL
-428 VGDKFS
+428 
-434 VTAQYTDQFGGE
+434 DQFGGNYDISGDKGVWKASAGLMNGNVLTAE
-446 YNLSEAE
+446 EAGAYEVYYTAENGLQSNVVTVYVVNPKGDNLALNRP
-453 KSAIVWNGAEIAE
+453 V
-466 DGTFTPSEGGMFKL
+466 TVSEGDQTGDSKPENAVDGVDAAGSLWGAAEPAGSKDHTYDCWIVVELEKVFK
-480 SQTINGITSN
+480 
-490 NVEIRVMDISQYENL
+490 
-505 AIGKSIVDESV
+505 
-516 VSSDSEVEILS
+516 
-527 SATNAI
+527 I
-533 DGNLGS
+533 DA
-539 EWSVKRREG
+539 VK
-548 VIAQDVMV
+548 A
-556 AEFTVDLGD
+556 
-565 TYKISGIRALWEG
+565 SWEG
-578 ASSDEYTVAYSNDNK
+578 ANSCRYTVEASTDGK
-593 TFTDA
+593 TFTVFGTYDKPA
-598 LIVAEKSSESK
+598 RLESRTDWFAGKGIEAKYIK
-609 VNARKDLFV
+609 VYSTKASTGYGTKLQELYV
-618 ADSDIFGR
+618 YDI
-626 YIRLKSTHN
+626 SVH
-635 SSIYGLRLFEL
+635 
-646 EVYGDGTTSGV
+646 
-657 AAIAAEG
+657 
-664 KIFVAGNEVVLPEGT
+664 
-679 VEAAVYNLNGAA
+679 
-691 VARTAGST
+691 
-699 LDIAT
+699 
-704 LQSGVYVVKA
+704 
-714 VKADGTVMAA
+714 
-724 KIVK
+724 

>member
-13 FFMLAASSQAANVAL
+13 LLMLSATSQAANVAL

-39 APEMAVDDNLGTRWE
+39 PPELAVDDNIGTRWE
-54 SKTSDGD
+54 SKASDGD

-73 VIDHL
+73 IIDHL

-163 FSFYEFGVYDMPEE
+163 FSFWEFGVYDMAEE
-177 VAKLSSIE
+177 ASKLSSIE
-185 ITADKLEGSAAD
+185 ITADKLEGSVAD

-204 FFDQY
+204 FLDQY
-209 KMNYI
+209 KMDYI

-223 QMFVSEGAT
+223 QMIVSEGAT
-232 LDGDKITVSSRGTYT
+232 VVDNKLTVTSRGTYT

-259 LKIEAKAEGANLAL
+259 LKIDVKAEGANLAL

-326 NCIHTSFEG
+326 NCVHTSFEG

-345 STDNVTFSEPIAAFT
+345 STDNVTFSDPVPAFT
-360 VTNGIGGSGKNRHD
+360 VTNGIGMTNRHD
-374 WLTSEEAVKTRY
+374 WLTSEEAVKARY

-402 YELEVYTNSAP
+402 YELEVYSNSKSELTSVMIA
-413 VLSNIILSADNTLGV
+413 ADKECGTPGDYTFTLTGL
-428 VGDKFS
+428 
-434 VTAQYTDQFGGE
+434 DQFGGNYDISGDKGVWKASAGLMNGNVLTAE
-446 YNLSEAE
+446 EAGAYEVYYTAENGLQSNVVTVYVVNPKGDNLALNRP
-453 KSAIVWNGAEIAE
+453 V
-466 DGTFTPSEGGMFKL
+466 TVSEGDQTGDSKPENAVDGVDAAASVWGAAEPAGSKDHTYDCWIVVELEKVFK
-480 SQTINGITSN
+480 
-490 NVEIRVMDISQYENL
+490 
-505 AIGKSIVDESV
+505 
-516 VSSDSEVEILS
+516 
-527 SATNAI
+527 I
-533 DGNLGS
+533 DA
-539 EWSVKRREG
+539 VK
-548 VIAQDVMV
+548 A
-556 AEFTVDLGD
+556 
-565 TYKISGIRALWEG
+565 SWEG
-578 ASSDEYTVAYSNDNK
+578 ANSCRYTVEASTDGK
-593 TFTDA
+593 TFTAFGSYDKPA
-598 LIVAEKSSESK
+598 RLESRTDWFAGKGIEAKYIK
-609 VNARKDLFV
+609 V
-618 ADSDIFGR
+618 
-626 YIRLKSTHN
+626 YSTKE
-635 SSIYGLRLFEL
+635 I
-646 EVYGDGTTSGV
+646 
-657 AAIAAEG
+657 
-664 KIFVAGNEVVLPEGT
+664 
-679 VEAAVYNLNGAA
+679 
-691 VARTAGST
+691 
-699 LDIAT
+699 
-704 LQSGVYVVKA
+704 
-714 VKADGTVMAA
+714 
-724 KIVK
+724 

>member
-13 FFMLAASSQAANVAL
+13 LLMLSATSQAANVAL

-39 APEMAVDDNLGTRWE
+39 PPELAVDDNLGTRWE
-54 SKTSDGD
+54 SKSSDGD

-73 VIDHL
+73 IIDHL

-163 FSFYEFGVYDMPEE
+163 FSFWEFGVYDMAEE
-177 VAKLSSIE
+177 ASKLSSIE
-185 ITADKLEGSAAD
+185 ITADKLEGSVAD

-204 FFDQY
+204 FLDQY
-209 KMNYI
+209 KMDYI

-223 QMFVSEGAT
+223 QMIVSEGAT
-232 LDGDKITVSSRGTYT
+232 VVDNKLTVTSRGTYT

-259 LKIEAKAEGANLAL
+259 LKIDVKAEGANLAL

-326 NCIHTSFEG
+326 NCVHTSFEG

-345 STDNVTFSEPIAAFT
+345 STDNVTFSDPVPAFT
-360 VTNGIGGSGKNRHD
+360 VTNGIGMTNRHD
-374 WLTSEEAVKTRY
+374 WLTSEEAVKARY

-402 YELEVYTNSAP
+402 YELEVYSNSKSELTSVMIA
-413 VLSNIILSADNTLGV
+413 ADKECGTPGDYTFTLTGL
-428 VGDKFS
+428 
-434 VTAQYTDQFGGE
+434 DQFGGNYDISGDKGVWKASAGLMNGNVLTAE
-446 YNLSEAE
+446 EAGAYEVYYTAENGLQSNVVTVYVVNPKGDNLALNRP
-453 KSAIVWNGAEIAE
+453 V
-466 DGTFTPSEGGMFKL
+466 TVSEGDQTGDSKPENAVDGVDAAGSLWGAAEPTGSKDHTYDCWIVVELEKVFK
-480 SQTINGITSN
+480 
-490 NVEIRVMDISQYENL
+490 
-505 AIGKSIVDESV
+505 
-516 VSSDSEVEILS
+516 
-527 SATNAI
+527 I
-533 DGNLGS
+533 DA
-539 EWSVKRREG
+539 VK
-548 VIAQDVMV
+548 A
-556 AEFTVDLGD
+556 
-565 TYKISGIRALWEG
+565 SWEG
-578 ASSDEYTVAYSNDNK
+578 ANSCRYTVEASTDGK
-593 TFTDA
+593 TFTVFGSYDKPA
-598 LIVAEKSSESK
+598 RLESRTDWFAGKGIEAKYIK
-609 VNARKDLFV
+609 VY
-618 ADSDIFGR
+618 ST
-626 YIRLKSTHN
+626 RLLLAMAQNCRNST
-635 SSIYGLRLFEL
+635 FM
-646 EVYGDGTTSGV
+646 T
-657 AAIAAEG
+657 
-664 KIFVAGNEVVLPEGT
+664 
-679 VEAAVYNLNGAA
+679 
-691 VARTAGST
+691 
-699 LDIAT
+699 
-704 LQSGVYVVKA
+704 
-714 VKADGTVMAA
+714 
-724 KIVK
+724 

>member
-28 GKKVY
+28 RKKVY

-39 APEMAVDDNLGTRWE
+39 PPELAVDDNLDTRWE
-54 SKTSDGD
+54 SKASDGD
-61 NQWFYVDLEKGT
+61 NQWFYVDLEKET
-73 VIDHL
+73 IIDHL
-78 KIVWEGAY
+78 KIVWEDAY

-156 ERGSSYG
+156 ERGSLYG
-163 FSFYEFGVYDMPEE
+163 FSFWEFGVYDE
-177 VAKLSSIE
+177 ASKLSSIE
-185 ITADKLEGSAAD
+185 ITADKLEGSVAD

-204 FFDQY
+204 FLDQY

-223 QMFVSEGAT
+223 QMIVSEGAT

-259 LKIEAKAEGANLAL
+259 LKIDVKAEGANLAL

-326 NCIHTSFEG
+326 NCVHTSFEG

-345 STDNVTFSEPIAAFT
+345 STDNVTFSDPVPAFT
-360 VTNGIGGSGKNRHD
+360 VTNGIGMTNRHD
-374 WLTSEEAVKTRY
+374 WLTSEEAVKARY

-402 YELEVYTNSAP
+402 YELEVYSNSKSELTSVMIA
-413 VLSNIILSADNTLGV
+413 ADKECGTPGEYTFTLTGL
-428 VGDKFS
+428 
-434 VTAQYTDQFGGE
+434 DQFGGNYDISGDKGVWKASAGLMNGNVLTAE
-446 YNLSEAE
+446 EAGDCEVYYTAENGLQSNVVTVYVVNPKGDNLALNRP
-453 KSAIVWNGAEIAE
+453 V
-466 DGTFTPSEGGMFKL
+466 TVSEGDQTGDSKPENAVDGVDAAGSLWGAAEPAGSKDHTYDCWIVVELEKVFK
-480 SQTINGITSN
+480 
-490 NVEIRVMDISQYENL
+490 
-505 AIGKSIVDESV
+505 
-516 VSSDSEVEILS
+516 
-527 SATNAI
+527 I
-533 DGNLGS
+533 DA
-539 EWSVKRREG
+539 VK
-548 VIAQDVMV
+548 A
-556 AEFTVDLGD
+556 
-565 TYKISGIRALWEG
+565 SWEG
-578 ASSDEYTVAYSNDNK
+578 ANSCRYTVEASTDGK
-593 TFTDA
+593 TFTVFGTYDKPA
-598 LIVAEKSSESK
+598 RLEARTDWFAGKGIEAKYIK
-609 VNARKDLFV
+609 V
-618 ADSDIFGR
+618 
-626 YIRLKSTHN
+626 YSTKASTEWGTKLH
-635 SSIYGLRLFEL
+635 EL
-646 EVYGDGTTSGV
+646 YVYDVNGTTSSV
-657 AAIAAEG
+657 ASIAAEG
-664 KIFVAGNEVVLPEGT
+664 TIFVAGNEVVLPEGT
-679 VEAAVYNLNGAA
+679 VEATVFNLNGAV
-691 VARTAGST
+691 VAHAEGTATMS
-699 LDIAT
+699 IAT
-704 LQSGVYVVKA
+704 VQPGVYVVKA
-714 VKADGTVMAA
+714 VKADGTVVTA

>member
-39 APEMAVDDNLGTRWE
+39 PPELAVDDNLGTRWE
-54 SKTSDGD
+54 SKASDGD

-73 VIDHL
+73 IIDHL
-78 KIVWEGAY
+78 KIVWEDAY

-99 AEMALKLTDDDKTN
+99 TEMALKLTDDDKTN

-156 ERGSSYG
+156 ERGLPYG
-163 FSFYEFGVYDMPEE
+163 FSFWEFGVYDM
-177 VAKLSSIE
+177 ADSKLSSIE
-185 ITADKLEGSAAD
+185 ITADKLEGSVAD

-204 FFDQY
+204 FLDQY
-209 KMNYI
+209 KMDYI

-223 QMFVSEGAT
+223 QMIVSEGAT

-259 LKIEAKAEGANLAL
+259 LKIDVKAEGANLAL

-313 AVLVVDLGDVYDV
+313 AVLVVDLGETYDV
-326 NCIHTSFEG
+326 NCVHTSFEG

-345 STDNVTFSEPIAAFT
+345 STDNVTFSDPVPAFT
-360 VTNGIGGSGKNRHD
+360 VTNGIGMTNRHD
-374 WLTSEEAVKTRY
+374 WLTSEEAVKARY

-402 YELEVYTNSAP
+402 YELEVYSNSKSELTSVMIA
-413 VLSNIILSADNTLGV
+413 ADKECGTPGEYTFTLTGL
-428 VGDKFS
+428 
-434 VTAQYTDQFGGE
+434 DQFGGNYDISGDKGVWKASAGLMNGNVLTAE
-446 YNLSEAE
+446 EAGAYEVYYTAENGLQSNVVTVIVVDPKGDNLALNRP
-453 KSAIVWNGAEIAE
+453 V
-466 DGTFTPSEGGMFKL
+466 TVSEGDQTGDSKPENAVDGVDAAGSLWGAAEPAGSKDHTYDCWIVVELEKVFK
-480 SQTINGITSN
+480 
-490 NVEIRVMDISQYENL
+490 
-505 AIGKSIVDESV
+505 
-516 VSSDSEVEILS
+516 
-527 SATNAI
+527 I
-533 DGNLGS
+533 DA
-539 EWSVKRREG
+539 VK
-548 VIAQDVMV
+548 A
-556 AEFTVDLGD
+556 
-565 TYKISGIRALWEG
+565 SWEG
-578 ASSDEYTVAYSNDNK
+578 ANSCRYTVEASTDGK
-593 TFTDA
+593 TFTVFGTYDKPA
-598 LIVAEKSSESK
+598 RLEARTDWFAGKGIEAKYIK
-609 VNARKDLFV
+609 V
-618 ADSDIFGR
+618 
-626 YIRLKSTHN
+626 YSTKA
-635 SSIYGLRLFEL
+635 STGYGTKLHEL
-646 EVYGDGTTSGV
+646 YVYDVNGTTSGV

-664 KIFVAGNEVVLPEGT
+664 TIFVAGNEVVLPEGT
-679 VEAAVYNLNGAA
+679 VEATVFNLNGAV
-691 VARTAGST
+691 VAHAEGTATMS
-699 LDIAT
+699 IAT
-704 LQSGVYVVKA
+704 VQPGVYVVKA
-714 VKADGTVMAA
+714 VKADGTVVTA

>member
-1 MRFKNFTLLLGA
+1 
-13 FFMLAASSQAANVAL
+13 MLAASSQAANVAL

-39 APEMAVDDNLGTRWE
+39 PPELAVDDNLGTRWE

-61 NQWFYVDLEKGT
+61 NQWFYVDLEKET
-73 VIDHL
+73 IIDHL

-113 DFATGWTEIAE
+113 DFATGWAEIAE

-163 FSFYEFGVYDMPEE
+163 FSFWEFGVYDMAEE
-177 VAKLSSIE
+177 ASKLSSIE
-185 ITADKLEGSAAD
+185 ITADKLEGSVSD

-204 FFDQY
+204 FLDQY

-223 QMFVSEGAT
+223 QMIVSEGAT

-259 LKIEAKAEGANLAL
+259 LKIEVKAEGANLAL

-301 DEPSGVENHEYD
+301 DEPSGVENHVYD

-326 NCIHTSFEG
+326 NCVHTSFEG

-345 STDNVTFSEPIAAFT
+345 STDNVTFSGPVPAFT
-360 VTNGIGGSGKNRHD
+360 VTNGIGMTNRHD
-374 WLTSEEAVKTRY
+374 WLTSEEAVKARY

-402 YELEVYTNSAP
+402 YELEVYSNSKSELTSVMIA
-413 VLSNIILSADNTLGV
+413 ADKECGTPGDYTFTLTGL
-428 VGDKFS
+428 
-434 VTAQYTDQFGGE
+434 DQFGENYDISGDKGVWKASAGLMNGNVLTAE
-446 YNLSEAE
+446 AAGDYEVYYTAENGMQSNVVTVIVVDPKGDNLALNRP
-453 KSAIVWNGAEIAE
+453 V
-466 DGTFTPSEGGMFKL
+466 TVSEGDQTGNSKPENAVDGVDAAASLWGAAEPAGSKDHTYDCWIVVELEKVFK
-480 SQTINGITSN
+480 
-490 NVEIRVMDISQYENL
+490 
-505 AIGKSIVDESV
+505 
-516 VSSDSEVEILS
+516 
-527 SATNAI
+527 I
-533 DGNLGS
+533 DA
-539 EWSVKRREG
+539 VK
-548 VIAQDVMV
+548 A
-556 AEFTVDLGD
+556 
-565 TYKISGIRALWEG
+565 SWEG
-578 ASSDEYTVAYSNDNK
+578 ANSCRYTVEASTDGK
-593 TFTDA
+593 TFTVFGSYDKPA
-598 LIVAEKSSESK
+598 RLESRTDWFAGKGIEAKYIK
-609 VNARKDLFV
+609 V
-618 ADSDIFGR
+618 
-626 YIRLKSTHN
+626 YSTKA
-635 SSIYGLRLFEL
+635 STEWGTKLQEL
-646 EVYGDGTTSGV
+646 YVYDVNGTTSGV

-664 KIFVAGNEVVLPEGT
+664 TIFVAGNEVVLPEGT
-679 VEAAVYNLNGAA
+679 VEATVFNLNGAV
-691 VARTAGST
+691 VAHAEGTATMS
-699 LDIAT
+699 IAT
-704 LQSGVYVVKA
+704 VQPGVYVVKA
-714 VKADGTVMAA
+714 VKADGTVVTA

>member
-1 MRFKNFTLLLGA
+1 
-13 FFMLAASSQAANVAL
+13 MLAASSQAANVAL

-39 APEMAVDDNLGTRWE
+39 PPELAVDDNIGTRWE
-54 SKTSDGD
+54 SKASDGD

-73 VIDHL
+73 IIDHL

-124 INKTLSGFPASET
+124 VNKTLSGFPASET

-156 ERGSSYG
+156 ERGSPYG
-163 FSFYEFGVYDMPEE
+163 FSFWEFGVYDMAEE
-177 VAKLSSIE
+177 ASKLSSIE
-185 ITADKLEGSAAD
+185 ITADKLEGSVAD

-204 FFDQY
+204 FLDQY
-209 KMNYI
+209 KMDYI

-223 QMFVSEGAT
+223 QMIVSEGASVVDNK
-232 LDGDKITVSSRGTYT
+232 LTVTSRGTYT

-259 LKIEAKAEGANLAL
+259 LKIEVKAEGANLAL

-326 NCIHTSFEG
+326 NCVHTSFEG

-345 STDNVTFSEPIAAFT
+345 STDNVTFSDPVPAFT
-360 VTNGIGGSGKNRHD
+360 VTNGIGMTNRHD
-374 WLTSEEAVKTRY
+374 WLTSEEAVKARY

-402 YELEVYTNSAP
+402 YELEVYSNSKSELTSVMIA
-413 VLSNIILSADNTLGV
+413 ADKECGTPGDYTFTLTGL
-428 VGDKFS
+428 
-434 VTAQYTDQFGGE
+434 DQFGGNYDISGDKGVWKASAGLMNGNVLTTE
-446 YNLSEAE
+446 EAGAYEVYYTAENGLQSNVVTVDVVNPKGDNLALNRP
-453 KSAIVWNGAEIAE
+453 V
-466 DGTFTPSEGGMFKL
+466 TVSEGDQTGDSKPENAVDGVDAAGSLWGAAEPAGSKDHTYDCWIVVELEKVFK
-480 SQTINGITSN
+480 
-490 NVEIRVMDISQYENL
+490 
-505 AIGKSIVDESV
+505 
-516 VSSDSEVEILS
+516 
-527 SATNAI
+527 I
-533 DGNLGS
+533 DA
-539 EWSVKRREG
+539 VK
-548 VIAQDVMV
+548 A
-556 AEFTVDLGD
+556 
-565 TYKISGIRALWEG
+565 SWEG
-578 ASSDEYTVAYSNDNK
+578 ANSCRYTVEASTDGK
-593 TFTDA
+593 TFTVFGSYDKPA
-598 LIVAEKSSESK
+598 RLEARTDWFAGKGIEAKYIK
-609 VNARKDLFV
+609 VYSTKASTGYGTK
-618 ADSDIFGR
+618 
-626 YIRLKSTHN
+626 LK
-635 SSIYGLRLFEL
+635 EL
-646 EVYGDGTTSGV
+646 YVYDVNGTTSSV

-664 KIFVAGNEVVLPEGT
+664 TIFVAGNEVVLPEGT

-691 VARTAGST
+691 VAHAEGTATMS
-699 LDIAT
+699 IAT
-704 LQSGVYVVKA
+704 VQPGVYVVKA
-714 VKADGTVMAA
+714 VKADGTVVTA

>member
-1 MRFKNFTLLLGA
+1 MRFKNITLLLGA

-28 GKKVY
+28 EKKVY

-39 APEMAVDDNLGTRWE
+39 PPELAVDDNLGTRWE
-54 SKTSDGD
+54 SKASDGD

-73 VIDHL
+73 IIDHL
-78 KIVWEGAY
+78 KIVWEDAY

-99 AEMALKLTDDDKTN
+99 TEMALKLTDDDKTN

-156 ERGSSYG
+156 ERGLPYG
-163 FSFYEFGVYDMPEE
+163 FSFWEFGVYDMAEE
-177 VAKLSSIE
+177 ASKLSSIE
-185 ITADKLEGSAAD
+185 ITADKLEGSVAD

-204 FFDQY
+204 FLDQY
-209 KMNYI
+209 KMDYI

-223 QMFVSEGAT
+223 QMIVSEGAT

-259 LKIEAKAEGANLAL
+259 LKIDVKAEGANLAL

-313 AVLVVDLGDVYDV
+313 AVLVVDLGETYDV
-326 NCIHTSFEG
+326 NCVHTSFEG

-345 STDNVTFSEPIAAFT
+345 STDNVTFSDPVPAFT
-360 VTNGIGGSGKNRHD
+360 VTNGIGMTNRHD
-374 WLTSEEAVKTRY
+374 WLTSEEAVKARY

-402 YELEVYTNSAP
+402 YELEVYSNSKSELTSVMIA
-413 VLSNIILSADNTLGV
+413 ADKECGTPGEYTFTLTGL
-428 VGDKFS
+428 
-434 VTAQYTDQFGGE
+434 DQFGGNYDISGDKGVWKASAGLMNGNVLTAE
-446 YNLSEAE
+446 EAGAYEVYYTAENGLQSNVVTVYVVNPKGDNLALNRP
-453 KSAIVWNGAEIAE
+453 V
-466 DGTFTPSEGGMFKL
+466 TVSEGDQTGDSKPENAVDGVDAAGSLWGAAEPAGSKDHTYDCWIVVELEKVFK
-480 SQTINGITSN
+480 
-490 NVEIRVMDISQYENL
+490 
-505 AIGKSIVDESV
+505 
-516 VSSDSEVEILS
+516 
-527 SATNAI
+527 I
-533 DGNLGS
+533 DA
-539 EWSVKRREG
+539 VK
-548 VIAQDVMV
+548 A
-556 AEFTVDLGD
+556 
-565 TYKISGIRALWEG
+565 SWEG
-578 ASSDEYTVAYSNDNK
+578 ANSCRYTVEASTDGK
-593 TFTDA
+593 TFTVFGTYDKPA
-598 LIVAEKSSESK
+598 RLEARTDWFAGKGIEAKYIK
-609 VNARKDLFV
+609 V
-618 ADSDIFGR
+618 
-626 YIRLKSTHN
+626 YSTKA
-635 SSIYGLRLFEL
+635 STGYGTKLHEL
-646 EVYGDGTTSGV
+646 YVYDVNGTTSGV

-664 KIFVAGNEVVLPEGT
+664 TIFVAGNEVVLPEGT
-679 VEAAVYNLNGAA
+679 VEATVFNLNGAV
-691 VARTAGST
+691 VAHAEGTATMS
-699 LDIAT
+699 IAT
-704 LQSGVYVVKA
+704 VQPGVYVVKA
-714 VKADGTVMAA
+714 VKADGTVVTA

>member
-13 FFMLAASSQAANVAL
+13 FFMFAASSQAANVAL

-39 APEMAVDDNLGTRWE
+39 PPEMAVDDNLGTRWE
-54 SKTSDGD
+54 SKASDGD

-156 ERGSSYG
+156 ERGLPPYG

-204 FFDQY
+204 FLDQY

-223 QMFVSEGAT
+223 QMIVSEGAT

-284 KNPENA
+284 KKPENA
-290 VDGNLGSLWIT
+290 VDGNLGSLWVT

-345 STDNVTFSEPIAAFT
+345 STDNVTFSDPVPAFT
-360 VTNGIGGSGKNRHD
+360 VTNGIGMTKRHD
-374 WLTSEEAVKTRY
+374 WLTSEETVKTRY

-391 TRAATQ
+391 TRAATE

-664 KIFVAGNEVVLPEGT
+664 KIFIAGNEVVLPEGT
-679 VEAAVYNLNGAA
+679 VEAAVYNLNGAV

-704 LQSGVYVVKA
+704 IQSGVYVVKA
-714 VKADGTVMAA
+714 VKADGTEMAA